1 MSTRHTSTP
10 KGRFVL
16 RADSIRPYCGGRAA
30 DGSTSSSPLQ
40 SVYKNFRKEAKE
52 KMKYIKQFL
61 IILAISCAGELLA
74 RWIPAPIPASIYG
87 IVLLFIGLVTGVVPY
102 DSVNETGHF
111 LIDIMPIMFVPAAA
125 GLLDSWQL
133 IASSWI
139 EYGLLIVV
147 TTVAVMGVAGRVTQ
161 RIAERGKIHA

>member
-1 MSTRHTSTP
+1 
-10 KGRFVL
+10 
-16 RADSIRPYCGGRAA
+16 
-30 DGSTSSSPLQ
+30 
-40 SVYKNFRKEAKE
+40 
-52 KMKYIKQFL
+52 MKYIKQFL

-87 IVLLFIGLVTGVVPY
+87 IVLLFIGLVTRAVPY
-102 DSVNETGHF
+102 DSVKETGHF

-161 RIAERGKIHA
+161 RIAERGKIHACVCSRVRVLRHGDYPCCL

>member
-1 MSTRHTSTP
+1 
-10 KGRFVL
+10 
-16 RADSIRPYCGGRAA
+16 
-30 DGSTSSSPLQ
+30 
-40 SVYKNFRKEAKE
+40 
-52 KMKYIKQFL
+52 MKYIKQFL

-74 RWIPAPIPASIYG
+74 RWIPAPIPVSIYG

-102 DSVNETGHF
+102 ESVKETGHF

-139 EYGLLIVV
+139 EYGLLIIV

>member
-1 MSTRHTSTP
+1 
-10 KGRFVL
+10 
-16 RADSIRPYCGGRAA
+16 
-30 DGSTSSSPLQ
+30 
-40 SVYKNFRKEAKE
+40 
-52 KMKYIKQFL
+52 MKYIKQFL
-61 IILAISCAGELLA
+61 IILAISCAGELPA

-87 IVLLFIGLVTGVVPY
+87 IVLLFIGLVTGAVPY
-102 DSVNETGHF
+102 DSVKETGHF

>member
-1 MSTRHTSTP
+1 
-10 KGRFVL
+10 
-16 RADSIRPYCGGRAA
+16 
-30 DGSTSSSPLQ
+30 
-40 SVYKNFRKEAKE
+40 
-52 KMKYIKQFL
+52 MKYIKQFL

-87 IVLLFIGLVTGVVPY
+87 IVLLFIGLVTGAVPY
-102 DSVNETGHF
+102 DSVKETGHF

-161 RIAERGKIHA
+161 RIAERRKIHA